1 MIYGQEPDSEI
12 SNKNKVV
19 FNLPN
24 YPIDTSNV
32 TAKSVFIAPK
42 AEVDK
47 LDIKK
52 EVCPPPLSPQ
62 KKEGG
67 SIVQGLVVLKGGD
80 VGRRG
85 EGRLA
90 LFLFNFF
97 KVYHFYI

>member
-52 EVCPPPLSPQ
+52 EVCPPPLSPP

-67 SIVQGLVVLKGGD
+67 SIVQGLVVLKGG
-80 VGRRG
+80 GCG
-85 EGRLA
+85 EEGGGQTGT
-90 LFLFNFF
+90 FP
-97 KVYHFYI
+97 I